1 MTKMISSVKSKLFE
15 NFNGVLLINK
25 SSHITSYG
33 IIREIKKIFF

>member
-1 MTKMISSVKSKLFE
+1 MIKMISSVKSKLFE

-25 SSHITSYG
+25 PSHITSYG